1 MFISKQKIV
10 FTIDYLNPQSNL
22 MIDNRKKLKF
32 LDKKQNE
39 SVPVDLNIDS
49 RTMTLQILFETLY
62 ASKGLN
68 KIESIAEDLLR
79 RPSFIDLGPRL
90 FKAIINP
97 YSNAQANELSA
108 YNMQREKLNNLK
120 NLIEK
125 QNSNSSKL
133 KYGISSWL
141 IRVNIIELKYFDIY
155 FQNENFNNENIY
167 FSIQIGDKTYKTS
180 KRSIK
185 NLVFNEVDLFKSYIS
200 KLKLSKIVQSETAF
214 QI

>member
-1 MFISKQKIV
+1 MFFYLLKQKIV

-32 LDKKQNE
+32 LDKKPKEN
-39 SVPVDLNIDS
+39 VPPDLNVDS

-68 KIESIAEDLLR
+68 KIESIADDLLR

-90 FKAIINP
+90 CKALINP
-97 YSNAQANELSA
+97 YNSAQPNELSP
-108 YNMQREKLNNLK
+108 YSMQREKINNLK

-141 IRVNIIELKYFDIY
+141 IRVNIIELKYFDVY
-155 FQNENFNNENIY
+155 FQNENLNNENIY
-167 FSIQIGDKTYKTS
+167 FAIQICDKIYKTC
-180 KRSIK
+180 KKSIK
-185 NLVFNEVDLFKSYIS
+185 NLVFNEVKF
-200 KLKLSKIVQSETAF
+200 F
-214 QI
+214 